1 VEEEQGAT
9 AGGGEGSIG
18 CPLTVRRAPSSR
30 REEEGGSGGRCSRD
44 RRGEDQMTGVRRKKR
59 RGEDKV
65 VCILHTEP

>member
-1 VEEEQGAT
+1 MPAD
-9 AGGGEGSIG
+9 GEASPFQPKG
-18 CPLTVRRAPSSR
+18 RR
-30 REEEGGSGGRCSRD
+30 GGSGGRCSRD